1 MIVDDEPHVRVFM
14 KKILQQLGVTTF
26 SEAGDAKEALE
37 LFAREH
43 PKLVVLDIN
52 MPGMSGF
59 EVLKRIRAIDE
70 GTLVVIMTSQA
81 TLNAVTES
89 LKGGADGFIRK
100 DLPNKHIVRQFDE
113 VFADVGDPGK

>member
-1 MIVDDEPHVRVFM
+1 M
-14 KKILQQLGVTTF
+14 KKILQQLGVKNF

-37 LFAREH
+37 IFAQEH

-52 MPGMSGF
+52 LPGANGF
-59 EVLKRIRAIDE
+59 EVLKKIRAINE

-113 VFADVGDPGK
+113 VFADLGGAEK